1 MDLRF
6 DDRVAIVTGAG
17 KGLGRAYAI
26 GLAARGA
33 RVLVNNRRHAGEP
46 SGSADATVEAI
57 RNAGGE
63 ALANYCAIEEPEASE
78 RIVEQALTAWGRIDI
93 VIHNAAVARGGYF
106 TRMSADD
113 FDYTMR
119 VNFSAPVAL
128 TRAVLPQLR
137 AGGYGRMLFS
147 TSAAGLYGNRGQ
159 SAYSASKAATLGFMQ
174 SIRLEERG
182 YDFRVNAIAPFADTQ
197 MTAGYMPGQSDGR
210 FAPELA
216 AAMAIWLVHEDC
228 PASGEVIIAG
238 GGVFRNA
245 RTMEGAG
252 LRSADG
258 GELTPE
264 AIARR
269 FDEIRSLANA
279 APQDSADDC
288 FRRVVEEAGSTR
300 DGSRAGASTYSKR

>member
-1 MDLRF
+1 MNLRF

-33 RVLVNNRRHAGEP
+33 RVLVNNRRHAGEA

-63 ALANYCAIEEPEASE
+63 ALANYCAIEDPEASE

-93 VIHNAAVARGGYF
+93 VIHNAAVANGGYF
-106 TRMSADD
+106 TRMSADE

-119 VNFSAPVAL
+119 VNFAAPVAL

-159 SAYSASKAATLGFMQ
+159 SAYSASKAAMLGFMQ

-197 MTAGYMPGQSDGR
+197 MTAGYMPGQSDGS

-216 AAMAIWLVHEDC
+216 AAMAIWLVHQDC
-228 PASGEVIIAG
+228 PASGDVIIAG
-238 GGVFRNA
+238 AGVFRNA

-252 LRSADG
+252 LRLAPG
-258 GELTPE
+258 TEITPE
-264 AIARR
+264 SIAGR
-269 FDEIRSLANA
+269 FRDIRALANVST
-279 APQDSADDC
+279 QNSADDC
-288 FRRVVEEAGSTR
+288 FRRVVQDAGIGPT
-300 DGSRAGASTYSKR
+300 GA